1 MSAVINPVSGINSGV
16 NSNSSNSNV
25 VHESEAQR
33 QFARLKL
40 PAKIRFLSAE
50 GKAVEAALLDLSAGG
65 FSLEAKSGVL
75 VEGKHYSGKLLFD
88 VDGIGFSMAVSFQV
102 RSLTNNRVGCEFHNL
117 RPREVSALRYIISG
131 FMSGELINVG
141 DILNTLQRE
150 NFTKVRSQ
158 KGEDGGS
165 LFSRIKAMGVSLLVF
180 LIGLAA
186 CSYVLYQLYDIYF
199 ITHADSAQVSAAGQ
213 PVSMPREGTL
223 QSLVEVGAVVSKG
236 APIATYSA
244 SMLDALKNVLPESEM
259 TTENLER
266 LFSKSVQGTLTSP
279 CDCQVVA
286 QLVGDGQ
293 LASKGTAVFT
303 LAPLDSVA
311 TIEARF
317 PYRTFDELQPGTEVT
332 FLVGG
337 EHNPRSGT
345 ISSMVLQDGGLASDI
360 RVMITPTL
368 PLDIALSKR
377 PVDVRIQP
385 LGGLWTRTTVAIGK

>member
-1 MSAVINPVSGINSGV
+1 MSAVVNPVSGIKSS
-16 NSNSSNSNV
+16 SNTNSNV
-25 VHESEAQR
+25 VHEAEAQR
-33 QFARLKL
+33 QHARLKL
-40 PAKIRFLSAE
+40 PAKVRFLNAE
-50 GKAVEAALLDLSAGG
+50 GKATELPLLDLSAGG
-65 FSLEAKSGVL
+65 FSLEAKKGVL
-75 VEGKHYSGKLLFD
+75 VEGKHYNGKLLFE
-88 VDGIGFSMAVSFQV
+88 VDGIGFSMMINFQV
-102 RSLTNNRVGCEFHNL
+102 RSLGENRVGCEFHNL
-117 RPREVSALRYIISG
+117 RPREVSALRHILSG

-141 DILNTLQRE
+141 DLLNTLQRE
-150 NFTKVRSQ
+150 NFTKARSRTS
-158 KGEDGGS
+158 EGGGG
-165 LFSRIKAMGVSLLVF
+165 LFSRIKAMGISLLVF
-180 LIGLAA
+180 LIGVAA

-199 ITHADSAQVSAAGQ
+199 ITHADSAQVSTLGQ

-244 SMLDALKNVLPESEM
+244 SMLDALKGVLPESEM

-279 CDCQVVA
+279 CDCKVVE

-303 LAPLDSVA
+303 LAPVDSVA
-311 TIEARF
+311 SVEARF
-317 PYRTFDELQPGTEVT
+317 PYRAFDELQPGTEVT

-337 EHNPRSGT
+337 EHSPRSGT

-360 RVMITPTL
+360 RVIITPTET
-368 PLDIALSKR
+368 LDIALSKR

-385 LGGLWTRTTVAIGK
+385 LGGLWSTTTVAIGK